1 MSFSP
6 STFTVEINGRPTIV
20 FRAKWHAEADEI
32 CRGWAN
38 LHWDEIQAKEPTR
51 RVQLPPVFKV
61 RLAFATE
68 KAAYEAAND
77 DGELYGEVK
86 LVRII
91 DTLGHQSDIT
101 ENVPAAAEQ
110 QHAHIGDG

>member
-1 MSFSP
+1 
-6 STFTVEINGRPTIV
+6 
-20 FRAKWHAEADEI
+20 
-32 CRGWAN
+32 
-38 LHWDEIQAKEPTR
+38 
-51 RVQLPPVFKV
+51 
-61 RLAFATE
+61 LAFATE